1 MCLTADPG
9 VASLIPAWSNT
20 FAVIDHVIM
29 STAIILPSSDLRW
42 VFSKLQD
49 KVYAQSTVNRLVK
62 LAQEKQYDHS
72 CCLGR

>member
-1 MCLTADPG
+1 MCLTADLG

-20 FAVIDHVIM
+20 FPVIDHVIM

-49 KVYAQSTVNRLVK
+49 KVYAQSTVNRLVNCPGK
-62 LAQEKQYDHS
+62 TV
-72 CCLGR
+72 